1 MITYEVQAEARL
13 AEATARLQALKATTA
28 SNGYG
33 NGHSSAEAVL
43 AQLRSEV
50 TLLSQRAGAVLPSA
64 AAAAQRTLARREADA
79 AEPARS
85 AEDVEQLVRTSN
97 TVTVKYMYLVL
108 GTQSLAA
115 CAAC

>member
-1 MITYEVQAEARL
+1 MFCLLQAEARL

-50 TLLSQRAGAVLPSA
+50 TVLSQRAGAVLPSA
-64 AAAAQRTLARREADA
+64 AAAAQRTLARCEADA

-85 AEDVEQLVRTSN
+85 AEDVDQLVRT
-97 TVTVKYMYLVL
+97 
-108 GTQSLAA
+108 
-115 CAAC
+115 